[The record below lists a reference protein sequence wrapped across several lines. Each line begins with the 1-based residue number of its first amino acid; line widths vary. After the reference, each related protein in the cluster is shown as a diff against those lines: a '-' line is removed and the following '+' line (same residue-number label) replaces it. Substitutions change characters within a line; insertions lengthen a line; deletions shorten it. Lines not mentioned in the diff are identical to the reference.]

1 MDSTFEGKFFKTN
14 DRKINSLIKATKKD
28 FLTHGITPIEYKN
41 GSRHPVKHDITLI
54 KYELCEMEYMD
65 KGMTQE
71 Q

>member
-1 MDSTFEGKFFKTN
+1 MLA
-14 DRKINSLIKATKKD
+14 LIKATKKD

-41 GSRHPVKHDITLI
+41 GSRHPVKHDITFKHDITLI

>member
-1 MDSTFEGKFFKTN
+1 MLA
-14 DRKINSLIKATKKD
+14 LIKATKKD